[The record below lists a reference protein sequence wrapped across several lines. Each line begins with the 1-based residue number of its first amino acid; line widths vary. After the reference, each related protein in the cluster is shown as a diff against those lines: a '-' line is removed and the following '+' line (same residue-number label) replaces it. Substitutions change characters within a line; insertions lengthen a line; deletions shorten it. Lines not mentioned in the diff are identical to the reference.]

1 MSNPTASP
9 AAPLSPASPG
19 APVSRELSESP
30 SRPAIAFHSAYDQ
43 GFARVAA
50 VTLPVALANP
60 AANAQAILTQ
70 VRALSDEGAALAV
83 FPELSLTGYSID
95 DLVLAD
101 VLLADVLSAIETIR
115 AASAELL
122 PAIVVGAPLR
132 EGDRLYNC
140 AVVIVGGEVRGV
152 IPKAYLPNYREF
164 YDKRY
169 FADGAAT
176 DASWIDLPGVRC
188 GRDDGSDVD

>member
-1 MSNPTASP
+1 MLTPAMSP
-9 AAPLSPASPG
+9 AADQPPA
-19 APVSRELSESP
+19 APT
-30 SRPAIAFHSAYDQ
+30 IAFRSAYDQ

-50 VTLPVALANP
+50 VTLPVVLADP
-60 AANAQAILTQ
+60 AANAQAIIEQ
-70 VRALSDEGAALAV
+70 VRVLSDRGVALAV
-83 FPELSLTGYSID
+83 FSELSLTGYSID

-169 FADGAAT
+169 FADGATT
-176 DASWIDLPGVRC
+176 DAS
-188 GRDDGSDVD
+188 

>member
-1 MSNPTASP
+1 M
-9 AAPLSPASPG
+9 
-19 APVSRELSESP
+19 V
-30 SRPAIAFHSAYDQ
+30 
-43 GFARVAA
+43 
-50 VTLPVALANP
+50 LADP
-60 AANAQAILTQ
+60 AANAQAIIEQ
-70 VRALSDEGAALAV
+70 VRVLSDRGVALAV

-132 EGDRLYNC
+132 EGDRFYNC

-152 IPKAYLPNYREF
+152 IPKVYLPNTGSSTTSATSPTARPPTPP
-164 YDKRY
+164 
-169 FADGAAT
+169 GSTCPVCAAAVMT
-176 DASWIDLPGVRC
+176 GPMPPIPVLLSASTCFSRSRTWRT
-188 GRDDGSDVD
+188 